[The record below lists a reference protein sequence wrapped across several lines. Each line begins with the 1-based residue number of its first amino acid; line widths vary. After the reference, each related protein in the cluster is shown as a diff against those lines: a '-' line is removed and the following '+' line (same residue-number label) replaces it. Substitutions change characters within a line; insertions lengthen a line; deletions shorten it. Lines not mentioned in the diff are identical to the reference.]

1 MPDDYRLPR
10 PNNNRRHNPLDDL
23 LTDAD
28 IRAESQKLATRF
40 AIGSTRARRHILR
53 TTPLSVIVIAALL
66 LVTLGI
72 VVGQQFVQRADTQ
85 PVQRADTQPNESL
98 RSVVGSRSSNPPQ
111 IETQTETKIEV
122 NQFQAKVS
130 ADAAESLPPITEA
143 TEERAIAADPAPQT
157 PTREGV
163 SLIDQARGSV
173 VHIEVTRNARGS
185 VRSSGSGFFVRDDSS
200 VATNFHV
207 IDGAYSASV
216 VLKDGTRLNVIGVE
230 GLDPAADLAVLKLVR
245 DTNRVIRPLNLGP
258 NTPPQVLSDVFVI
271 GSPYRQQ
278 DTVTKG
284 KVSNNNREKEG
295 KSRLQ
300 IDASINFGSSGC
312 PVLNSDGTVVGIA
325 YSGLPGTRINFAVQ
339 VADLSSLLNSKAEF
353 QKLSELIAERQR
365 LLNSERAKL
374 QREVAGVTDDVI
386 EFMKGL
392 RPSFQHMPEYHL
404 LKGSTYSQLAKREAT
419 VARHEA
425 KRENLKA
432 TQEHRTSAES
442 YWRRA
447 RYGFR
452 LALEIDPSESQA
464 WYEIGN
470 TFLDENRQ
478 LREQKEALD
487 AVNAFRSGTQANPND
502 ADCWRGLGIAIL
514 SLRFAKKPE
523 EAIEALRRASA
534 INPQDAP
541 SHAALGDALL
551 ESGKSKDALAS
562 YKVALQLKPEDYVCQ
577 FGYGFFLRRLEQYDA
592 AIAAFEKALELAND
606 SEIRRAACEEEIE
619 KTRRLI
625 RR

>member
-1 MPDDYRLPR
+1 MPDDHRLPR
-10 PNNNRRHNPLDDL
+10 PSNNRRHNPLDDL
-23 LTDAD
+23 LTDAEV
-28 IRAESQKLATRF
+28 RAESQKLATRF
-40 AIGSTRARRHILR
+40 ATGSTRARRHILR

-66 LVTLGI
+66 LITLGI

-85 PVQRADTQPNESL
+85 PVQIANTQPNESL
-98 RSVVGSRSSNPPQ
+98 RSVVASRPSNSPQ
-111 IETQTETKIEV
+111 VETPTEAKIEV
-122 NQFQAKVS
+122 DQFQAKVP
-130 ADAAESLPPITEA
+130 ADSAESLPPMTEA
-143 TEERAIAADPAPQT
+143 TKERAIAVEPVPQT

-163 SLIDQARGSV
+163 SLIDQSRESV
-173 VHIEVTRNARGS
+173 VHIDVTRNARGS

-216 VLKDGTRLNVIGVE
+216 VLKDGTRLNVVGVE
-230 GLDPAADLAVLKLVR
+230 GLDAATDLAVLKLVP
-245 DTNRVIRPLNLGP
+245 DTNRVVRPLNLGP
-258 NTPPQVLSDVFVI
+258 NTPPQVLSDVVVI
-271 GSPYRQQ
+271 GSPFRQQ
-278 DTVTKG
+278 DTVTQG
-284 KVSNNNREKEG
+284 RVSNNNREREG
-295 KSRLQ
+295 RSRLQ

-312 PVLNSDGTVVGIA
+312 PVLNSDGSVVGIA
-325 YSGLPGTRINFAVQ
+325 YSGLPGTRINFAVH
-339 VADLSSLLNSKAEF
+339 VADLTSLLNSNAES
-353 QKLSELIAERQR
+353 QKLSELFVERQR

-374 QREVAGVTDDVI
+374 QREVAAVTDEVN
-386 EFMKGL
+386 EFVKGL

-404 LKGSTYSQLAKREAT
+404 LKGATYSQLAKREAT
-419 VARHEA
+419 VARQEA

-432 TQEHRTSAES
+432 TQEHRTSAGS

-487 AVNAFRSGTQANPND
+487 AVNAFRSGTQANQND
-502 ADCWRGLGIAIL
+502 GDCWRGLGIAIL

-523 EAIEALRRASA
+523 EAIDALRRAIA

-541 SHAALGDALL
+541 AHVALGDAML
-551 ESGKSKDALAS
+551 ELKKLDDARAS
-562 YKVALQLKPEDYVCQ
+562 YKVALELKPQDYVCQ
-577 FGYGFFLRRLEQYDA
+577 YGYGFFLRRLEEYDA
-592 AIAAFEKALELAND
+592 AIAAFEKALEAANG